1 MKKQTNKQ
9 TKKTKQNHLTEK
21 WGEKEPKNC
30 NISTSLFISLLSNI
44 CFAFFSVSFPSSEL
58 KPGTTMGMDRYT
70 YKGSLIPDGLGVV
83 VKSIYVSK
91 GKSQTK

>member
-1 MKKQTNKQ
+1 
-9 TKKTKQNHLTEK
+9 
-21 WGEKEPKNC
+21 
-30 NISTSLFISLLSNI
+30 
-44 CFAFFSVSFPSSEL
+44 
-58 KPGTTMGMDRYT
+58 MGMDRYT